1 MKQNIFEELKQKKQ
15 QLLEKAEKAK
25 LYGWMTEQAY
35 QDLVEKIKN
44 DVLIIGVI
52 GQMKCGKSTFLNAFV
67 FEDDVL
73 PAATTP
79 MTAALSVITYG
90 EQKKVV
96 AEFYTQDEWTE
107 QQMQAARSLD
117 EVRGNALEESKI
129 KAAQELVSRSVAL
142 GNRLSQL
149 LGNTQEDSFD
159 NLIEY
164 VGAEGKYVSITKSV
178 TIHYPKEY
186 LKGVQIVD
194 TPGFNDPIVSR
205 EERTKAF
212 LSKADAVLLMLYA
225 GRPFDETDRDILF
238 KNVAQCGMG
247 RVLIGIN
254 KYDIPYENGE
264 TEAEIKEYVI
274 KEIQKACAE
283 KGNDILNEI
292 VKETPPITL
301 SAEMALLS
309 QLSMTK
315 IQANDA
321 YAHAWRRSC
330 DIFEVSSQPAM
341 AAKSLFSNLTEAI
354 REVIT
359 KEKERI
365 LFAKPVN
372 ALRAAGATQQQQ
384 IEQKLLMNTELIK
397 QLTMPDVELE
407 ERYSQLQKLE
417 RRSNKKI
424 EGFEVDVDE
433 TFTELIRKTKYD
445 MENAVSAT
453 CDRAIHVV
461 DNKGFFRRVESVKP
475 EINRLFDVLKRQTL
489 ARLLDDID
497 NKGKRKLLGCT
508 AEFFEEMEDIL
519 GKYAPDI
526 DEKDLLRVLKSKI
539 NLSIDSGSLFSRED
553 VPEDFSLID
562 VLVFSVP
569 VLGPLLENFFR
580 SAEKLKETINEIA
593 RDFDPRE
600 FLEGIQEKKEGIVK
614 ELRASVVE
622 EMIVPLQEQLEDVI
636 KNKNSREQKLK
647 EAQELEPTLKQ
658 QLSEVK
664 QQMQEIEML

>member
-44 DVLIIGVI
+44 DVLVIGVI

-129 KAAQELVSRSVAL
+129 KAAQELVSRSVTL

-264 TEAEIKEYVI
+264 TEAEIKECVI

-372 ALRAAGATQQQQ
+372 ALRAAGATQQ
-384 IEQKLLMNTELIK
+384 
-397 QLTMPDVELE
+397 
-407 ERYSQLQKLE
+407 
-417 RRSNKKI
+417 
-424 EGFEVDVDE
+424 
-433 TFTELIRKTKYD
+433 
-445 MENAVSAT
+445 
-453 CDRAIHVV
+453 
-461 DNKGFFRRVESVKP
+461 
-475 EINRLFDVLKRQTL
+475 
-489 ARLLDDID
+489 
-497 NKGKRKLLGCT
+497 
-508 AEFFEEMEDIL
+508 
-519 GKYAPDI
+519 
-526 DEKDLLRVLKSKI
+526 
-539 NLSIDSGSLFSRED
+539 
-553 VPEDFSLID
+553 
-562 VLVFSVP
+562 
-569 VLGPLLENFFR
+569 
-580 SAEKLKETINEIA
+580 
-593 RDFDPRE
+593 
-600 FLEGIQEKKEGIVK
+600 
-614 ELRASVVE
+614 
-622 EMIVPLQEQLEDVI
+622 
-636 KNKNSREQKLK
+636 
-647 EAQELEPTLKQ
+647 
-658 QLSEVK
+658 
-664 QQMQEIEML
+664 

>member
-44 DVLIIGVI
+44 DVLVIGVI

-129 KAAQELVSRSVAL
+129 KAAQELVSRSVTL

-292 VKETPPITL
+292 VKETSPITL

-424 EGFEVDVDE
+424 EGFEADVDE
-433 TFTELIRKTKYD
+433 AFTELIRKTKYE
-445 MENAVSAT
+445 MEDAVKET
-453 CDRAIHVV
+453 CDHAIRVV
-461 DNKGFFRRVESVKP
+461 DNKRFYQRVGSVKLK
-475 EINRLFDVLKRQTL
+475 IKRLFDDLKKIRL
-489 ARLLDDID
+489 ARLLEGID
-497 NKGKRKLLGCT
+497 KKGKNKLLRCT
-508 AEFFEEMEDIL
+508 EEFFEDMEEVL

-526 DEKDLLRVLKSKI
+526 DKKDLLKVLKNKI

-553 VPEDFSLID
+553 TPEDFSLID
-562 VLVFSVP
+562 ALVFSVP

-580 SAEKLKETINEIA
+580 SAEELKETINEIA
-593 RDFDPRE
+593 RDFDPWE
-600 FLEGIQEKKEGIVK
+600 FLEGIQEKKEGLVK